1 MPSIFYDGILYASLL
16 EFHLRPEIKKANERL
31 YIMAKIRAF
40 KALRPKK
47 ELADKI
53 SELPYDV
60 VSLREVIEIA
70 GKNPY
75 NFYHITRSEMD
86 LPAGTDPYSPEVYL
100 KAKKTLGKFV
110 DDGCL
115 VRDTKPMLYLYSQ
128 VMNGRMQTGIVACA
142 SIDDYMK
149 GIIKKHELTRE
160 EKELDRT
167 RHTDIVNANTGP
179 VFLFY
184 RDNNEERKALI
195 GRAMKIE
202 PVYDF
207 TSSDGIRHIVRVI
220 EDDALVSQIEKSFEG
235 DELFIADGHHRAA
248 SGVRVGNMRREKNPR
263 FTGEEEFNGF
273 LSVIFPHSQLMIL
286 SYNRVVKDLNGMSS
300 DEFMKKVG
308 ENFSI
313 VKSGVKVPQKVNTF
327 SMYIGGQWYTLTP
340 SFKVSADPIES
351 LDVTIIQKKI
361 LAPLLGIE
369 DPRKDKRI
377 DFVGGIRGTAELEKV
392 VDSGEYAVAF
402 SMFPTEIEQLMNV
415 SDAGLIMPPK
425 STWFEPKLRDG
436 LLIHELD

>member
-1 MPSIFYDGILYASLL
+1 
-16 EFHLRPEIKKANERL
+16 
-31 YIMAKIRAF
+31 MAKIKAF
-40 KALRPKK
+40 KALRPRK

-53 SELPYDV
+53 AELPYDV
-60 VSLREVIEIA
+60 VSPGEVIEIA

-86 LPAGTDPYSPEVYL
+86 LPAGTDPYSEAVYL
-100 KAKKTLGKFV
+100 KAKGTLDEFV
-110 DDGCL
+110 RNGYL
-115 VRDTKPMLYLYSQ
+115 IRDAKPMLYLYSQ

-184 RDNNEERKALI
+184 RDNSAERKALI
-195 GRAMKIE
+195 DHAMKIE
-202 PVYDF
+202 PVYDI
-207 TSSDGIRHIVRVI
+207 TASDGIRHIVRVI
-220 EDDALVSQIEKSFEG
+220 DDSSLVEKLVKSFEN
-235 DELFIADGHHRAA
+235 DVLYIADGHHRAA
-248 SGVRVGNMRREKNPR
+248 SGVRVGNVRRERNKN
-263 FTGEEEFNGF
+263 FTGDEEFNSF

-300 DEFMKKVG
+300 DEFMKRIASDFTVT
-308 ENFSI
+308 
-313 VKSGVKVPQKVNTF
+313 KSGVKVPEKVNTF
-327 SMYIGGQWYTLTP
+327 SMYLGGEWYTLTP
-340 SFKVSADPIES
+340 SFEILKDPIES
-351 LDVTIIQKKI
+351 LDVTIIQKRI
-361 LAPLLGIE
+361 LAPLLAIE
-369 DPRKDKRI
+369 DPRKDRRI
-377 DFVGGIRGTAELEKV
+377 DFVGGIRGTAELEKIV
-392 VDSGEYAVAF
+392 NSGDFAVAF
-402 SMFPTEIEQLMNV
+402 SMYPTEIEQLMNV
-415 SDAGLIMPPK
+415 SDAGMIMPPK